1 MKRKL
6 HHSLV
11 SWLIFGNLGLF
22 SVLYLRHLQASE
34 PFLLLAVLLGVTIGT
49 ILPFLD
55 HFIHFYFVSPHE
67 ATSQRFKVKLK
78 SRKFIDAIS
87 LVKATSDERESR
99 VFHNL
104 TFLLSALLLLVFVI
118 TSTRNLFGWALVLSL
133 WLHLVSSQT
142 IDMMQRKNINSWISP
157 FHNSVSHKNQKL
169 VLAFQWIVFFAA
181 TLL

>member
-6 HHSLV
+6 HHNLV
-11 SWLIFGNLGLF
+11 SWLVVGNLSLF
-22 SVLYLRHLQASE
+22 AVLYLRHLQGE
-34 PFLLLAVLLGVTIGT
+34 DPLAIALVLAGIVIGA
-49 ILPFLD
+49 ILPFFD

-78 SRKFIDAIS
+78 SRKFIDALS

-104 TFLLSALLLLVFVI
+104 TFLVTALLLMVFVV
-118 TSTRNLFGWALVLSL
+118 TSTRNLFGWSLVLSL
-133 WLHLVSSQT
+133 WFHLVSSQT
-142 IDMMQRKNINSWISP
+142 IDMMHRKNINSWISP
-157 FHNSVSHKNQKL
+157 FHHSVSPKNQKL
-169 VLAFQWIVFFAA
+169 VLVFQWFIFLAA